1 MKLDYI
7 FVDEISM
14 LHSNFYKILMIIKKL
29 KNCKLIISGDFNQLD
44 VINDLQKY
52 NYKDASILKELCDN
66 NIIKLS
72 KCRRSDDILFNL
84 IQFDNIPNLE
94 KTNFNK
100 NETEVNI
107 CWTNEKR
114 KSVNDKY
121 MKLAYKKDKTRYYFR
136 LPKLQYDE
144 NSQDVILVR
153 NMPLIAKVNNS
164 KLKLINND
172 RYIITKID
180 VDENEMTVKAVRN
193 ETTLKKDEF
202 QKVFNIKED
211 DYKKLYKVGCVFT
224 KNNDKYVV
232 TKINTQEITFKIDG
246 NEIIIQKD
254 EFQKLFRVGYC
265 FTCHSVQGMS
275 IDKPYTIHE
284 WERMHQKLKYVAL
297 SRATKKENINII

>member
-1 MKLDYI
+1 
-7 FVDEISM
+7 
-14 LHSNFYKILMIIKKL
+14 MIIKKL

-44 VINDLQKY
+44 VINDLQIY

-72 KCRRSDDILFNL
+72 KCRRSDDTLFNL

-94 KTNFNK
+94 KSNFNK
-100 NETEVNI
+100 NETDINI

-121 MKLAYKKDKTRYYFR
+121 MKLAYKKDRTRYYFKI
-136 LPKLQYDE
+136 PKLQYDE

-153 NMPLIAKVNNS
+153 KTPLIAKVNNS
-164 KLKLINND
+164 KLKIINNE

-180 VDENEMTVKAVRN
+180 VDENEITIQNDRN
-193 ETTLKKDEF
+193 E
-202 QKVFNIKED
+202 
-211 DYKKLYKVGCVFT
+211 
-224 KNNDKYVV
+224 
-232 TKINTQEITFKIDG
+232 ITIESSD
-246 NEIIIQKD
+246 
-254 EFQKLFRVGYC
+254 FQKLFRVGYC

-284 WERMHQKLKYVAL
+284 WERMHKKLKYVAL

>member
-1 MKLDYI
+1 
-7 FVDEISM
+7 M

-52 NYKDASILKELCDN
+52 NYKDSSILKELCDN
-66 NIIKLS
+66 NILKLTN
-72 KCRRSDDILFNL
+72 CRRSNSILFNL

-94 KTNFNK
+94 KSIFSNK
-100 NETEVNI
+100 ETEINI

-114 KSVNDKY
+114 KLINDKY
-121 MKLAYKKDKTRYYFR
+121 MKLAYKKDRTRYYFR

-211 DYKKLYKVGCVFT
+211 DFKKLYKVGCVFT

-254 EFQKLFRVGYC
+254 EFQKLFRVGYA
-265 FTCHSVQGMS
+265 FTVHSCQGLT
-275 IDKPYTIHE
+275 INQLYTIHE
-284 WERMHQKLKYVAL
+284 WERMHQRLKYVAL
-297 SRATKKENINII
+297 SRSSSYENINII